1 MSSPSGASPNV
12 SQTRSGRAT
21 GRPSVAEHNASVRDT
36 GKAGKEPDSDICLH
50 PSDLRYR
57 GICVGCEAIAG
68 DAPLASRKR
77 KVKPETVEK
86 YNAIISKMKVNPRKP
101 HAFQLNT
108 NAVEKTPAAKR
119 CVCGKPAEARIHTD
133 GPEDL
138 AAHFQF

>member
-1 MSSPSGASPNV
+1 ML
-12 SQTRSGRAT
+12 
-21 GRPSVAEHNASVRDT
+21 AEMRKYRD
-36 GKAGKEPDSDICLH
+36 CLH

-57 GICVGCEAIAG
+57 GICVGCEAIVG
-68 DAPLASRKR
+68 DAPLSSRKR

-101 HAFQLNT
+101 HEFQLNT
-108 NAVEKTPAAKR
+108 DAVEKTPAAKR

-138 AAHFQF
+138 AAHFRF